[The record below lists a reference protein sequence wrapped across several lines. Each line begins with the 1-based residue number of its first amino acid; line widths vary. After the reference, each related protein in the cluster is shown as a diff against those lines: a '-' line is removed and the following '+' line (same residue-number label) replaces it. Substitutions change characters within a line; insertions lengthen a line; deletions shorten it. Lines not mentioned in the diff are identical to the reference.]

1 MLKQKLNSIRQFN
14 HIFSNKN
21 RMHSLSKIAYAI
33 KPMAYNIPNDINGK
47 DIFLKMIELTKDDNY
62 LNFYEKITNKEKFKR
77 NYVIGLMKNFVINKK
92 IKNRILYLS
101 IFFFDIL
108 IKMNRNELSYEQL
121 GLGSLILITKFYYEK
136 NLKNK

>member
-62 LNFYEKITNKEKFKR
+62 LNFYEKIINKKKFKR

-92 IKNRILYLS
+92 F
-101 IFFFDIL
+101 IFINFLF
-108 IKMNRNELSYEQL
+108 
-121 GLGSLILITKFYYEK
+121 
-136 NLKNK
+136 

>member
-1 MLKQKLNSIRQFN
+1 MLKLKLNSIRHFN

-21 RMHSLSKIAYAI
+21 KLHSLSKIAYAI

-62 LNFYEKITNKEKFKR
+62 LNFYEKIINKEKFKR

-121 GLGSLILITKFYYEK
+121 GLGSLILITKFYSSNESR
-136 NLKNK
+136 